1 MADSVASPLLQSL
14 IDRLDSCC
22 LSFGAGDEM
31 LTRLRSVLAAVKN
44 VAAMAEQRFEVAEH
58 IKRWLTEVKGAAY
71 ELEFLLDDYEQQ
83 IRQVRNRK
91 FMSSCFCF
99 FTKNK
104 IRYPIEGAL
113 RKLTRLASEGDWPLE
128 TNWQSDLYAR
138 MYSGTRFVG
147 LEPEIVGRDRERDEI
162 IDILFSGS
170 KHVFQFLP
178 ILGVGGVGKTALA
191 RLVYNHERV
200 TRNFRFKYWV
210 SLGNNLD
217 VDLQRIGEVICS
229 RKFSSMN
236 DLEDGVTQELMGKK
250 FLVVLDNLCHEES
263 DLGIILKE
271 WFSGASVGSAV
282 IVTTHSTAAADSVSA
297 LQPPIPFY
305 LQPLRDADCLE
316 MFRKVAFLP
325 GEEME
330 GRQIIELSE
339 ISKILVAN
347 CRGLPLAVKILGAL
361 LPYNGDMDDWLAA
374 AALALLELQNSTT
387 CSVMGIGGFKFKS
400 PDPEL
405 RYCSLICESERAT
418 PLRYLSKTENL
429 QTLLLLSGNFVDIPD
444 TIFSRLGHL
453 RVLDFSQSGIH
464 ELPAS
469 FGALKHMRY
478 LDLSRTYIRKIPESI
493 GNLKY
498 LKTLELSH
506 CYNLEQLPE
515 TAPQLTKLV
524 NLGVLSCCSLTY
536 FPSGIGKLKLLKK
549 LPIFVLGK
557 RSDCATLN
565 ELSGLDLMEKLE
577 IKNLENVTNDADARD
592 AKLSEKVSLH
602 SLELSWG
609 RNGHMN
615 PQMSAKILEYLSPPE
630 NLTEFCLKGYK
641 GSWFPSW
648 MNQGLPNLLKISL
661 INCSCQ
667 KLPPL
672 GQLPFLK
679 VLHLKGMSEVRTI
692 GHEFYGNGVISGFP
706 CLEQLEIHNMPNLE
720 GWKSIQN
727 EKIEIIAV
735 VDRSSGPLPQIAFP
749 RLDKL
754 VIEGCHR
761 LTALPIIPSLRSLAL
776 CDSNEMLLCSVVHLQ
791 LLSSLVIEKLTELE
805 PLTGYFKSFC
815 SIEKLT
821 VYDCDHLDYLFEG
834 NQALASLKCL
844 SILYCNRLVSL
855 PLGLRWLTS
864 LEKFDVMECE
874 QLKDIS
880 VLQSLHSLE
889 ELYIDSCPMLTSL
902 PSGVDNLTNL
912 QRWLIKG
919 CPGLQRELERIAR
932 IGSKMAH
939 IPDLEI
945 ESL

>member
-44 VAAMAEQRFEVAEH
+44 VAAMAEQRFEVAEQ

-99 FTKNK
+99 FAKNK
-104 IRYPIEGAL
+104 NQYPIERAL
-113 RKLTRLASEGDWPLE
+113 RKLTSLASEGDWPLE
-128 TNWQSDLYAR
+128 TNWRSDLYAR

-162 IDILFSGS
+162 IDVLFSGS

-178 ILGVGGVGKTALA
+178 ILGVGGVGKTAVA
-191 RLVYNHERV
+191 RLVYNDERV

-282 IVTTHSTAAADSVSA
+282 IVTTRSTAAADFVGA

-316 MFRKVAFLP
+316 MFRKVALLP

-330 GRQIIELSE
+330 GRQNIEMSE
-339 ISKILVAN
+339 ISMILVAN

-374 AALALLELQNSTT
+374 AALALLELQKYGCTPDILPVLRLSYDLLPSNMKQCFAYCSIFPRAFSISKEKLIQLWNAEGFLKTSGSSESLDYIAEDCFMKLLQRSFFEDVVHDDSEIISCKMHDLVYDFALTVSSTT
-387 CSVMGIGGFKFKS
+387 CSVMGIGGFKYKS

-418 PLRYLSKTENL
+418 PLRYMSKTENL
-429 QTLLLLSGNFVDIPD
+429 QTLLLLSG
-444 TIFSRLGHL
+444 
-453 RVLDFSQSGIH
+453 
-464 ELPAS
+464 
-469 FGALKHMRY
+469 
-478 LDLSRTYIRKIPESI
+478 
-493 GNLKY
+493 
-498 LKTLELSH
+498 
-506 CYNLEQLPE
+506 
-515 TAPQLTKLV
+515 
-524 NLGVLSCCSLTY
+524 
-536 FPSGIGKLKLLKK
+536 IGKLRLLKK

-577 IKNLENVTNDADARD
+577 IKNLENVTNEADARD
-592 AKLSEKVSLH
+592 AKLSEKTGVIAV
-602 SLELSWG
+602 G
-609 RNGHMN
+609 
-615 PQMSAKILEYLSPPE
+615 PQMAD
-630 NLTEFCLKGYK
+630 
-641 GSWFPSW
+641 FP
-648 MNQGLPNLLKISL
+648 
-661 INCSCQ
+661 
-667 KLPPL
+667 
-672 GQLPFLK
+672 
-679 VLHLKGMSEVRTI
+679 
-692 GHEFYGNGVISGFP
+692 
-706 CLEQLEIHNMPNLE
+706 
-720 GWKSIQN
+720 
-727 EKIEIIAV
+727 
-735 VDRSSGPLPQIAFP
+735 
-749 RLDKL
+749 
-754 VIEGCHR
+754 
-761 LTALPIIPSLRSLAL
+761 
-776 CDSNEMLLCSVVHLQ
+776 
-791 LLSSLVIEKLTELE
+791 
-805 PLTGYFKSFC
+805 
-815 SIEKLT
+815 
-821 VYDCDHLDYLFEG
+821 
-834 NQALASLKCL
+834 
-844 SILYCNRLVSL
+844 
-855 PLGLRWLTS
+855 
-864 LEKFDVMECE
+864 
-874 QLKDIS
+874 
-880 VLQSLHSLE
+880 
-889 ELYIDSCPMLTSL
+889 
-902 PSGVDNLTNL
+902 
-912 QRWLIKG
+912 
-919 CPGLQRELERIAR
+919 
-932 IGSKMAH
+932 
-939 IPDLEI
+939 
-945 ESL
+945 